1 MANYDKI
8 MVCPACGMRDLN
20 LQEYV
25 SLMVLKPRV
34 GLFTLQC
41 PSCQAK
47 VSSIQP
53 IPPEL
58 EPVITQAAQ
67 KLNAGMGHD
76 LSR

>member
-1 MANYDKI
+1 MAKYDEI

-20 LQEYV
+20 LMDHV
-25 SLMVLKPRV
+25 SLLVLKPHV

-47 VSSIQP
+47 VTSIQP

-58 EPVITQAAQ
+58 DPVVERAAQ
-67 KLNAGMGHD
+67 KLNAGMGCRR
-76 LSR
+76 SP

>member
-1 MANYDKI
+1 MAKYDKM

-20 LQEYV
+20 LDEYV
-25 SLMVLKPRV
+25 SLLVLKPQL

-53 IPPEL
+53 IPAEL
-58 EPVITQAAQ
+58 EPTVIEAAQ